1 MTLKDRSVGLIG
13 LCALPKKKASF
24 VAYELEKYFGFVGY
38 PQIFHADNGKEFI
51 ATVVQDLLMEN
62 NPNCFL
68 VTDRPRTPRDQGSVK
83 SGNKLVQQ
91 IMKSIQTGQE
101 DN

>member
-1 MTLKDRSVGLIG
+1 MTLKDRSAGLIG

-51 ATVVQDLLMEN
+51 ATVVQNLLMEN

-68 VTDRPRTPRDQGSVK
+68 VTDWPRTPRDQGSVK
-83 SGNKLVQQ
+83 SADYEKYSGWPRR
-91 IMKSIQTGQE
+91 
-101 DN
+101 